1 MPKNIRVQKS
11 SIDDAIS
18 TFGNLPSKAPSDY
31 SLREAIGQILPA
43 IKDLMNKGYN
53 LDEISKL
60 LAQKNIAI
68 SSTTL
73 KQYIRDFDKSQPEP
87 SKPSKP
93 SKQSKV
99 TPLPVSDTGE
109 SQETPPPKA
118 AKKSTAKDKEVTVD
132 KVASTEEPYKSPP
145 KAGSEQFK

>member
-43 IKDLMNKGYN
+43 IKDLISKGYN

-87 SKPSKP
+87 SKQSKQ

-99 TPLPVSDTGE
+99 TPLPIAAVVENS
-109 SQETPPPKA
+109 ETPSAKA
-118 AKKSTAKDKEVTVD
+118 AKKSTLKDREVTIDQTVETD
-132 KVASTEEPYKSPP
+132 VPYKSPP

>member
-73 KQYIRDFDKSQPEP
+73 KQYLRDFNKSQPEP
-87 SKPSKP
+87 SKPSKQ

-99 TPLPVSDTGE
+99 TPLPIAAVGE
-109 SQETPPPKA
+109 SQETSIPKAVKKSPPK
-118 AKKSTAKDKEVTVD
+118 DPEVTVARI
-132 KVASTEEPYKSPP
+132 VETEAPYKSPP
-145 KAGSEQFK
+145 KAGAEQFK

>member
-1 MPKNIRVQKS
+1 MPKTIRIAKTA
-11 SIDDAIS
+11 IDDAIS

-31 SLREAIGQILPA
+31 SLREAIHQILPA
-43 IKDLMNKGYN
+43 IKDLMSKGYN

-68 SSTTL
+68 STTTL

-99 TPLPVSDTGE
+99 TPLPVAAVGE
-109 SQETPPPKA
+109 SQEKSIPLA
-118 AKKSTAKDKEVTVD
+118 VNKSTSTDKGVTVD
-132 KVASTEEPYKSPP
+132 KVAETDAPYKSPP

>member
-11 SIDDAIS
+11 SIDDVIS
-18 TFGNLPSKAPSDY
+18 TFTQLPSKAPSDY

-87 SKPSKP
+87 SKPSKQ

-99 TPLPVSDTGE
+99 TPLPVAAVGE
-109 SQETPPPKA
+109 SQETPPLKA

-132 KVASTEEPYKSPP
+132 RVASTEVPYKSPP

>member
-68 SSTTL
+68 SNTTL

-87 SKPSKP
+87 SKPSKQ
-93 SKQSKV
+93 SKQSKI
-99 TPLPVSDTGE
+99 TTLPVATVEE

-118 AKKSTAKDKEVTVD
+118 AKKSAAKDKEVTVD
-132 KVASTEEPYKSPP
+132 QVASTDAPYKSPP
-145 KAGSEQFK
+145 KAGSEQFR

>member
-1 MPKNIRVQKS
+1 MPKTIRIAKTA
-11 SIDDAIS
+11 IDDAIS

-31 SLREAIGQILPA
+31 SLREAIHQILPA
-43 IKDLMNKGYN
+43 IKDLMSKGYN

-68 SSTTL
+68 STTTL

-93 SKQSKV
+93 KQSKV
-99 TPLPVSDTGE
+99 SPLPVAAVGA
-109 SQETPPPKA
+109 SQEKSIPLA
-118 AKKSTAKDKEVTVD
+118 VNKSTSKDKEVTVERAAETD
-132 KVASTEEPYKSPP
+132 APYKSPP

>member
-43 IKDLMNKGYN
+43 IKDLMSKGYN

-87 SKPSKP
+87 SKQ

-99 TPLPVSDTGE
+99 TPLPVAAVGE
-109 SQETPPPKA
+109 SQEISISKA
-118 AKKSTAKDKEVTVD
+118 VKKSTTKDKEVTVD
-132 KVASTEEPYKSPP
+132 KAVETDAPYKSPP

>member
-1 MPKNIRVQKS
+1 MPKTIRIAKT

-73 KQYIRDFDKSQPEP
+73 KQYIRDFDKSQPEQ
-87 SKPSKP
+87 SKPSKQ

-99 TPLPVSDTGE
+99 TPLPAAAVGK
-109 SQETPPPKA
+109 SQETPSPKA

-132 KVASTEEPYKSPP
+132 QVVSTDAPYKSPP